1 MDNRSLKDVLEDA
14 YGGLTTTEG
23 TIFEAHEDEAED
35 EAEDEETED
44 SEDSDVTNPDDEEV
58 ADDDD
63 EQSQ

>member
-35 EAEDEETED
+35 EAEDP
-44 SEDSDVTNPDDEEV
+44 DVTGDDTG
-58 ADDDD
+58 DDTSHSDTGD

>member
-35 EAEDEETED
+35 EAED
-44 SEDSDVTNPDDEEV
+44 SDVTGDDTGE
-58 ADDDD
+58 DTGYDTGD
-63 EQSQ
+63 ERSQ

>member
-23 TIFEAHEDEAED
+23 TIFEAQDEGTPE
-35 EAEDEETED
+35 
-44 SEDSDVTNPDDEEV
+44 DVTGDDTGEDTDTDDDEEV
-58 ADDDD
+58 AGD